1 VENEPDDPTV
11 TGKPDHPDHNAVM
24 IELTAVIV
32 AVTAEEPR
40 VLTVH
45 DGRNPEALPTGPFES
60 GHPTL
65 QIGLR
70 SWVERQT
77 HHPLGYV
84 EQLYTFA
91 DRDRTQDRSQDY
103 AHDRSQDGA
112 GERLVSISYLGLTR
126 EEDAAGSGAA
136 EGARRARHDGNALP
150 RRGAAAPGSNG
161 RGEAGETPA
170 RPVWQSWYRFL
181 PWEDWRSG
189 PPALVG
195 RVIAPRLRAW
205 AKSAGS
211 SAMRHERRNRI
222 EIAFGLSGRAW
233 NDELALQ
240 RYELLYEA
248 GLVPEARRHA
258 HVIDP
263 LPGAAMLHDHR
274 RILATG
280 IARLRA
286 KIKYRPVV
294 FELMPESFTLLA
306 LQRAV
311 EALAGQRLHKQNFRR
326 LIDQQGL
333 VEDTGEVATQT
344 GGRPA
349 KLVRFRREVLL
360 ARAVAGTKLP
370 LSRPG

>member
-1 VENEPDDPTV
+1 MK
-11 TGKPDHPDHNAVM
+11 GKADHNAVPV
-24 IELTAVIV
+24 ELTAVIV
-32 AVTAEEPR
+32 AVTAQEPR
-40 VLTVH
+40 VLTIQ
-45 DGRNPEALPTGPFES
+45 DCQALPTGPFKS
-60 GHPTL
+60 AHRTL

-77 HHPLGYV
+77 HHPLGYI

-91 DRDRTQDRSQDY
+91 DRDRAY
-103 AHDRSQDGA
+103 DGA

-126 EEDAAGSGAA
+126 EGHASGA
-136 EGARRARHDGNALP
+136 RDSR
-150 RRGAAAPGSNG
+150 
-161 RGEAGETPA
+161 
-170 RPVWQSWYRFL
+170 WQTWYRFL

-189 PPALVG
+189 PPAVIA

-205 AKSAGS
+205 ANDADDSAT
-211 SAMRHERRNRI
+211 RRERRNRV
-222 EIAFGLSGRAW
+222 EIAFGLSGRSW
-233 NDELALQ
+233 NDELTLQ

-248 GLVPEARRHA
+248 GLLPEAKRRGHA
-258 HVIDP
+258 DP
-263 LPGAAMLHDHR
+263 LPGAPMKHDHR

-294 FELMPESFTLLA
+294 FELMPAKFTLLE
-306 LQRAV
+306 LQRTV

-333 VEDTGEVATQT
+333 VEDSGDISTQT

-349 KLVRFRREVLL
+349 KLFRFRRDVLL
-360 ARAVAGTKLP
+360 ERAVVGTKLP
-370 LSRPG
+370 LSRPA